1 MSSHNFAINTTKGYN
16 LQEEKKI
23 CKNCEKKE
31 IEDKIHIIFSCYKYD
46 NMQRKA
52 FNDINEVDNIK
63 LPIGNKVEK
72 LKLFFTKSS
81 LKACSIFGQFLM
93 RAFESR

>member
-46 NMQRKA
+46 NIQRKA

-63 LPIGNKVEK
+63 LPIRNKVEK
-72 LKLFFTKSS
+72 PKLFFAKGS
-81 LKACSIFGQFLM
+81 LKTRNMFGQFLII
-93 RAFESR
+93 AFQCR